1 MTKEQLQNAI
11 SKSEFLK
18 GLGYFKTLQ
27 DTANENKFA
36 AKTDTINTV
45 KVNGTALTATNN
57 AVDITI
63 AVEKK
68 ATANTGYAASYT
80 IKANGTAVSDDINIP
95 KDFVV
100 KNAELKT
107 STAENYQS
115 IGTSAAGKKYIDLI
129 INTVDASETASHI
142 YLPVEDLVDVYTAGN
157 GLTVANNEFSLVI
170 DNSSANGLSVG
181 ANGLALA
188 LATATTY
195 SYQAATG
202 TYVSGTTYYTTNTGT
217 ATVDTSEFVEGTTD
231 VSSYFVRIA
240 TAGTAGAMSVADK
253 TFIED
258 LKDTTFVEITQ
269 ADVQTLFA

>member
-11 SKSEFLK
+11 TKNEFLT

-27 DTANENKFA
+27 DTANEDKFA
-36 AKTDTINTV
+36 AKTDTINTI
-45 KVNGTALTATNN
+45 KVNGTALTTTNN
-57 AVDITI
+57 EVNITI

-68 ATANTGYAASYT
+68 STANTGYAASYT
-80 IKANGTAVSDDINIP
+80 IKANGTAVSSDINIP

-115 IGTSAAGKKYIDLI
+115 IGTSVAGKKYIDLT

-142 YLPVEDLVDVYTAGN
+142 YLPVEDLVNVYIAGN
-157 GLTVANNEFSLVI
+157 GLTVANNTFTLVV
-170 DNSSANGLSVG
+170 DSTNANGLSVG

-188 LATATTY
+188 LATKTT
-195 SYQAATG
+195 S
-202 TYVSGTTYYTTNTGT
+202 
-217 ATVDTSEFVEGTTD
+217 
-231 VSSYFVRIA
+231 
-240 TAGTAGAMSVADK
+240 GAMSASDK

-258 LKDTTFVEITQ
+258 LKDTAFVDITQ
-269 ADVQTLFA
+269 ADIQTLFA